1 MASVN
6 TETNKSV
13 MATANNQLSTYH
25 YNESGDNHT
34 IEMDDGFYFY
44 EDIEKLKTSWVN
56 EPHVL
61 PQTIIYGIVFLL
73 GLVGNCI
80 VICAA
85 LGRRSNRNVTLM
97 FMVSLA
103 VADILFLLV
112 VIPHELLRMVLGE
125 WPGGRAFCKVSGF
138 IEMLTAVASIL
149 NLTAVSF
156 ERYFV
161 IVNPIQS
168 RHICTVG
175 NTRKLLVFVWIMSAC
190 LSAPSLFVEDTQ
202 NTTYYNNVTSFTM
215 MLCADHGLQD
225 NMRIYYAVYQILIMF
240 CIPTILMVFCYT
252 VVIYVLWISGRTLVK
267 MTSTNPANVSNHL
280 YLGVNRHDSNA
291 SSSSL
296 SIGTPI
302 QSRSQRFLKD
312 RTAGVNNTVIDAIMK
327 GRKQVIKML
336 IIVVVVFLIC
346 WGPKLIFRILKYS
359 EFRVHMHTQ
368 DHFKLQIAITCLPYI
383 QSCMNPLI
391 YCFMS
396 NNFRKSVLQLCSTNK
411 PKCSCFERP
420 NSEEDLEMFTRY
432 SNA

>member
-13 MATANNQLSTYH
+13 MATANNQSSTYH
-25 YNESGDNHT
+25 YNESGENQT
-34 IEMDDGFYFY
+34 KEMDDGFYFY

-73 GLVGNCI
+73 GLAGNCI

-85 LGRRSNRNVTLM
+85 IGRRSNRNVTLM

-112 VIPHELLRMVLGE
+112 VIPHELLRMVFGE

-168 RHICTVG
+168 RHRCTVG
-175 NTRKLLVFVWIMSAC
+175 NTRKLLVFVWVMSAC

-225 NMRIYYAVYQILIMF
+225 NMRIYYAVYQILTMF

-267 MTSTNPANVSNHL
+267 MTSTNSANVSNHS
-280 YLGVNRHDSNA
+280 YLGVNRQDSNA

-296 SIGTPI
+296 STGPPI
-302 QSRSQRFLKD
+302 QSRSQRFLID

-327 GRKQVIKML
+327 GRKQTHASYFQMFIGL
-336 IIVVVVFLIC
+336 
-346 WGPKLIFRILKYS
+346 S
-359 EFRVHMHTQ
+359 E
-368 DHFKLQIAITCLPYI
+368 K
-383 QSCMNPLI
+383 
-391 YCFMS
+391 
-396 NNFRKSVLQLCSTNK
+396 NNEYRK
-411 PKCSCFERP
+411 
-420 NSEEDLEMFTRY
+420 
-432 SNA
+432 